1 MRGSFD
7 GHGVGF
13 VVGHGVGFVVGAG
26 VGSDVGQKHEA
37 ISIAVGQD
45 MHDVCP
51 SLSWYVPIGHEMLPI
66 EPLSSW

>member
-1 MRGSFD
+1 M
-7 GHGVGF
+7 
-13 VVGHGVGFVVGAG
+13 
-26 VGSDVGQKHEA
+26 GSDVGQKHEA